1 MAGTPTQYYGFP
13 TYADSDAVDLTAQYN
28 TAVTK
33 IDSELHQMDTVLDS
47 RNKRFC
53 VYFGNSYSAGT
64 EGIPGL
70 YARTRDLYDD
80 SKAYLGSGS
89 GFLDVATSE
98 GPSFVTLAVQAASD
112 DSIDHNLVTDVMVL
126 GAWGDSRAFNAGKT
140 VAEFNT
146 AAKAFADTVLSTYPN
161 LRSISYAWCECR
173 SKYNVG
179 NSTFADSVQVH
190 TSATAIFDGT
200 PIRYLGWVGLPNLYT
215 SAGYTA
221 DGYHPNDAGYKLIE
235 RALRARMVGVPG
247 TLARCYQT
255 QQRILLNGGTLTGNI
270 LVTVSEDAIDLSFG
284 QMATSGTFTGG
295 VITGSMI
302 DVTDDSMMFLTKT
315 QSAPTSALCLLAPIN
330 DARPATIT
338 FRPDDNSVALNGY
351 VPSNI
356 TAQSNAV
363 ITGCRYTDFRRYE

>member
-33 IDSELHQMDTVLDS
+33 IDSELHQMDVVLDN

-70 YARTRDLYDD
+70 YARTKDLYDE

-89 GFLDVATSE
+89 GFLDVATSQ
-98 GPSFVTLAVQAASD
+98 GPSFVTLAAQAAAD
-112 DSIDHNLVTDVMVL
+112 DSIDHSRVTDVLVL

-140 VAEFNT
+140 VADFNT
-146 AAKAFADTVLSTYPN
+146 AAKNFAGIIQSTYPN
-161 LRSISYAWCECR
+161 VRNISYAWCECR

-179 NSTFADSVQVH
+179 NSTFADSAQVH
-190 TSATAIFDGT
+190 ISATAIFDGT

-215 SAGYTA
+215 SAGYTS
-221 DGYHPNDAGYKLIE
+221 DGYHPNDFGYKLIE
-235 RALRARMVGVPG
+235 RGLRARITGAAG
-247 TLARCYQT
+247 TLARTYQMKPS
-255 QQRILLNGGTLTGNI
+255 IPLNGGTLTGNMN
-270 LVTVSEDAIDLSFG
+270 VTVSEDAIDLSFG
-284 QMATSGTFTGG
+284 QMATSGTFSGG
-295 VITGSMI
+295 AITESVI
-302 DVTDDSMMFLTKT
+302 DVTDDSTLFLTKT
-315 QSAPTSALCLLAPIN
+315 QSVVTPALCLLAPIN

-338 FRPDDNSVALNGY
+338 FTRQDNGIKLNGF
-351 VPSNI
+351 VPNDI
-356 TAQSNAV
+356 TPQSNAV